1 MHLGPRTVEDEED
14 LVEVGLRIRVDLLS
28 REHGSR
34 FRPSAWVSDH
44 RCVVTDDEDDGM
56 TLVLERAEG
65 VEHDQVA
72 DMQVRSGRVQ
82 SELDPELVPPI
93 QPALQMLLD
102 VDLNRALA
110 QALEERS
117 A

>member
-1 MHLGPRTVEDEED
+1 
-14 LVEVGLRIRVDLLS
+14 
-28 REHGSR
+28 
-34 FRPSAWVSDH
+34 
-44 RCVVTDDEDDGM
+44 
-56 TLVLERAEG
+56 
-65 VEHDQVA
+65 
-72 DMQVRSGRVQ
+72 MQVRSGRVQ

-117 A
+117 AHTLPLGDRVGTEVDLWVRRQRGREQLDDRFLDLLHNRDDDVRALVCVADPLLQRVDL